1 VERPVLADL
10 PVVKQKGRLRKR
22 LAPYLLILPGGAWI
36 ALLFVIP
43 ILVMVS
49 VSLQTGNV
57 EQGFA
62 QTFHFQ
68 TYADGVKLYAPQLIR
83 SIEYG
88 SIATLAA
95 LVIAFPMAYWIAFY
109 GGRQKSTYL
118 LLLLL
123 PFFVSFVI
131 RTLSWEFI
139 LSDDGILFGPLKS
152 WHVLPQDF
160 HVLATPFAVICGL
173 TYNFFPFMALPLYV
187 ALERLDRRLIEA
199 AADLYATR
207 REVFTKVIFP
217 LAMPGVFAGI
227 LLTFIPAAADFVNS
241 SILGGPKTT
250 MIGNIIQTQFLN
262 NFNYPMA
269 SALGFIVM
277 AVLLLAVFLYARGLG
292 GEQIKEFVA

>member
-1 VERPVLADL
+1 M
-10 PVVKQKGRLRKR
+10 RKKV
-22 LAPYLLILPGGAWI
+22 APYLLILPGGGY
-36 ALLFVIP
+36 LVLFFLVP

-57 EQGFA
+57 ETGFS
-62 QTFHFQ
+62 QTFHWQ
-68 TYADGVKLYAPQLIR
+68 TYVDGIKAYSPQLIR
-83 SIEYG
+83 SVEYG
-88 SIATLAA
+88 LIATFASLI
-95 LVIAFPMAYWIAFY
+95 IAFPMVYWIAFY
-109 GGRQKSTYL
+109 GGRQKSTFL

-139 LSDDGILFGPLKS
+139 LADDGILFGPLKDLG
-152 WHVLPQDF
+152 VFPRDY

-187 ALERLDRRLIEA
+187 ALERLDRRLVEA
-199 AADLYATR
+199 AADLYASK
-207 REVFTKVIFP
+207 REVFTKVILP
-217 LAMPGVFAGI
+217 LAMPGIFAGF

-241 SILGGPKTT
+241 SVLGGPGTT
-250 MIGNIIQTQFLN
+250 MIGNIIQTQFLS

-277 AVLLLAVFLYARGLG
+277 TVLLVGIFIYVRTVG
-292 GEQIKEFVA
+292 GEQVKEFVA

>member
-1 VERPVLADL
+1 
-10 PVVKQKGRLRKR
+10 LRKKV
-22 LAPYLLILPGGAWI
+22 APYLLILPGGGY
-36 ALLFVIP
+36 LVLFFLVP

-57 EQGFA
+57 ETGFS
-62 QTFHFQ
+62 QTFHWQ
-68 TYADGVKLYAPQLIR
+68 TYVDGIKAYSPQLIR
-83 SIEYG
+83 SVEYG
-88 SIATLAA
+88 LIATFASLI
-95 LVIAFPMAYWIAFY
+95 IAFPMVYWIAFY
-109 GGRQKSTYL
+109 GGRQKSTFL

-139 LSDDGILFGPLKS
+139 LADDGILFGPLKDLG
-152 WHVLPQDF
+152 VFPRDY

-187 ALERLDRRLIEA
+187 ALERLDRRLVEA
-199 AADLYATR
+199 AADLYASK
-207 REVFTKVIFP
+207 REVFTKVILP
-217 LAMPGVFAGI
+217 LAMPGIFAGF

-241 SILGGPKTT
+241 SVLGGPGTT
-250 MIGNIIQTQFLN
+250 MIGNIIQTQFLS

-277 AVLLLAVFLYARGLG
+277 TVLLVGIFIYVRTVG
-292 GEQIKEFVA
+292 GEQVKEFVA